1 MSALRK
7 PWASFDG
14 PLLISVLAIIG
25 MGLVNLYSATRVA
38 PKGLFSTQLMFF
50 GIGTVL
56 FLLAA
61 AVDYRVLQR
70 LASPIYLTVLAML
83 VGVLLFGKVVNG
95 SRRWFGFAN
104 FGIQPSE
111 LMKLA
116 LIVAY
121 ARLFSAYVLQLA
133 GLSAAAAP
141 EPRDAVPPSLM
152 HLVDSLKD
160 IPAALINRRWD
171 ILAWNKTAG
180 ALFGLNSLPPED
192 LNSMICMFD
201 NPHLRSLLGED
212 WATIARTQLANFRR
226 SSGPLLATPWFTQLV
241 ARLLKNSPEFRDWWP
256 LQEVSACPV
265 GMPINATLQSQRLQL
280 ALEIFVHNEGKL
292 ILGIYNPK
300 NQETAEELRKLK

>member
-1 MSALRK
+1 MKTLPPTRPSTTPTTSPSAVDTIAQARLLGAFLRSRREQLVPSAL
-7 PWASFDG
+7 
-14 PLLISVLAIIG
+14 
-25 MGLVNLYSATRVA
+25 GLTAGRRVRRT
-38 PKGLFSTQLMFF
+38 PGL
-50 GIGTVL
+50 
-56 FLLAA
+56 
-61 AVDYRVLQR
+61 
-70 LASPIYLTVLAML
+70 
-83 VGVLLFGKVVNG
+83 
-95 SRRWFGFAN
+95 RR
-104 FGIQPSE
+104 E
-111 LMKLA
+111 E
-116 LIVAY
+116 V
-121 ARLFSAYVLQLA
+121 ARLSGVGTTWYQWLEQGRDIRPSGNVLHWIGQALRLTADEQAYVLQLA
-133 GLSAAAAP
+133 GLSAAPPP

-241 ARLLKNSPEFRDWWP
+241 ARLLQNSPEFRDWWP

-300 NQETAEELRKLK
+300 NQETAEELRKLTSRRSGVTESL